1 MNPKYRPSRT
11 LPATTSV
18 PPKQPLTT
26 SEDAAE
32 ELEKAKAIL
41 DVVQHSARFTRA
53 VALAKPIESF
63 RGRTIIMAAIAVP
76 VFVLTVFVYVA
87 RPAWV
92 FGADPA
98 PRSIERREA
107 YQRFVMS
114 LVAHRLDYYRWTNN
128 GQLPQTLTQVGEEW
142 PGIGYT
148 VVDREQ
154 GIYELHG
161 TGVLAEPIMYR
172 SNQALDEFL
181 GGSTR
186 FLRDWNR

>member
-1 MNPKYRPSRT
+1 MDPKYRPSRT
-11 LPATTSV
+11 LPATTSA
-18 PPKQPLTT
+18 PSKEPLTT

-63 RGRTIIMAAIAVP
+63 RGRTIILAALAVP
-76 VFVLTVFVYVA
+76 ILILTLFAYVA

-92 FGADPA
+92 FGADPV
-98 PRSIERREA
+98 PGSIQRREA

-114 LVAHRLDYYRWTNN
+114 LVAHRLDHYRWSNN
-128 GQLPQTLTQVGEEW
+128 GQLPQTLDDVGEEW

-154 GIYELHG
+154 GVYELHG
-161 TGVLAEPIMYR
+161 TGVLPEPIKYR
-172 SNQALDEFL
+172 SNQTLDEFL

>member
-1 MNPKYRPSRT
+1 MDPKYRPSRT
-11 LPATTSV
+11 LPATTSTS
-18 PPKQPLTT
+18 PKAPLTT

-63 RGRTIIMAAIAVP
+63 RGRTIILAALALP
-76 VFVLTVFVYVA
+76 LLVLTVYTYVA

-92 FGADPA
+92 FGADPVA
-98 PRSIERREA
+98 GSVERREA

-114 LVAHRLDYYRWTNN
+114 LVAHRLDYYRATNQ
-128 GQLPQTLTQVGEEW
+128 GQLPQSLIDVGEEW

-161 TGVLAEPIMYR
+161 TGVLPEPIKYR
-172 SNQALDEFL
+172 SDQRLPDFV